1 MSISIEKLLRHMQ
14 WANQGIYRAVA
25 ELPDAALGSYLVNPE
40 WTVAEI
46 LRHTAT
52 SNSWY
57 FFRLTGG
64 ERVTLEEPKSMSEL
78 LSIADQLKIFDERL
92 ISLAR
97 ENEKR
102 VSVKWGEESYD
113 FDFSTILSQ
122 SVHHSIEHR
131 AQAVAAL
138 ESRGFATIKLDN
150 FDLWSFERSTR

>member
-14 WANQGIYRAVA
+14 WANQGIYRAIA
-25 ELPDAALGSYLVNPE
+25 ELPDQALGAYLVNPE

-57 FFRLTGG
+57 FYRLTGG
-64 ERVTLEEPKSMSEL
+64 ERVTLEEPKSMDHLNE
-78 LSIADQLKIFDERL
+78 IADQLLVFDQRL
-92 ISLAR
+92 IALA
-97 ENEKR
+97 
-102 VSVKWGEESYD
+102 EESEHRVTVVWSDKSYE

-122 SVHHSIEHR
+122 AVHHSIEHR

-138 ESRGFATIKLDN
+138 ESRGFTTIKLDD